1 MRREDAPFVDSN
13 VLLYLLSDE
22 EGKSARAETLLRA
35 GVQVSVQALNEFVA
49 VSRRKFGLSW
59 PEAEQA
65 LADIRR
71 FAIVH
76 ALTLDAHLR
85 GVAIAKRYRLH
96 IYDALIVAVAAQ
108 GGGEIL
114 YSEDLQ
120 DGQKMEG
127 MIVRNPFR

>member
-1 MRREDAPFVDSN
+1 MRLEDGPFVDSN

-35 GVQVSVQALNEFVA
+35 GVQVSVQALNEFVS